1 MACFF
6 CIVAKNQHWTVGQA
20 IGFNSHCTT
29 TAVRLEKDDHSM
41 KFLRVV
47 LLSMAALWWH
57 GAPAQAGTPVLL
69 VVFDGGNGLM
79 WCLNHQGKCQGLNP
93 ASVNYDGLQK
103 RGGAPQI
110 ANTLRQAG
118 YRVDERYFSSYWALH
133 DTPAS
138 DTPSPGVLEAL
149 SAIDAAS
156 PDTRIVVIGASEGG
170 LWTHMIAHAIPR
182 LDVLVDFDVL
192 CAGWR
197 QFQDELPRLDPTQRL
212 ALEQRLGALL
222 HTNPCRGVNVI
233 PETVTTNLEVRTSL
247 FYRGAAIQD
256 QWTEALLTDVVPN
269 RRPDGSWD
277 GIWRFVE
284 RDERH
289 GHLLAPDDPSVIWTS
304 AMLLYLLQQPQL
316 QH

>member
-93 ASVNYDGLQK
+93 ASVNYDGLQE

-110 ANTLRQAG
+110 AATLRLAG
-118 YRVDERYFSSYWALH
+118 YDVDERYFSSYWALH
-133 DTPAS
+133 HTPAS
-138 DTPSPGVLEAL
+138 DTPAPGVLEAL
-149 SAIDAAS
+149 AAIDAA
-156 PDTRIVVIGASEGG
+156 PPGTRIVVIGASEGG
-170 LWTHMIAHAIPR
+170 MWTRLIAHAVPHV
-182 LDVLVDFDVL
+182 DVLVDFDVL
-192 CAGWR
+192 CAGW
-197 QFQDELPRLDPTQRL
+197 QQLQNELPTLDPAQQL
-212 ALEQRLGALL
+212 ALQNRLGELV
-222 HTNPCRGVNVI
+222 HTNPCHGANI
-233 PETVTTNLEVRTSL
+233 ISPTVSANLEVRTSL
-247 FYRGAAIQD
+247 FYKDAPILTQPL
-256 QWTEALLTDVVPN
+256 EFVLTDVIPN
-269 RRPDGSWD
+269 RRPDGSME

-284 RDERH
+284 RDESH
-289 GHLLAPDDPSVIWTS
+289 GYLLAPDDPSVIWTS
-304 AMLLYLLQQPQL
+304 AMLLYLLQLPKT
-316 QH
+316 

>member
-1 MACFF
+1 
-6 CIVAKNQHWTVGQA
+6 
-20 IGFNSHCTT
+20 
-29 TAVRLEKDDHSM
+29 M
-41 KFLRVV
+41 KFLYVALLCAMTFWWRVTP
-47 LLSMAALWWH
+47 AQT
-57 GAPAQAGTPVLL
+57 GAPPVLL
-69 VVFDGGNGLM
+69 VVFDGGNGLI
-79 WCLNHQGKCQGLNP
+79 WCLHHQGKCQGLNP
-93 ASVNYDGLQK
+93 VSVNYDGLQK

-118 YRVDERYFSSYWALH
+118 HQVDERYFSSYWALH

-149 SAIDAAS
+149 AAIDGAAA
-156 PDTRIVVIGASEGG
+156 DTRIVVIGASEGG

-192 CAGWR
+192 CAGWQ
-197 QFQDELPRLDPTQRL
+197 QFQNALPGLDPSQRL

-233 PETVTTNLEVRTSL
+233 PETVTSNLEVRTSL
-247 FYRGAAIQD
+247 FYRNAPLEQ
-256 QWTEALLTDVVPN
+256 QPVEALLTDVIPN
-269 RRPDGSWD
+269 RRPDSSWD

-316 QH
+316 